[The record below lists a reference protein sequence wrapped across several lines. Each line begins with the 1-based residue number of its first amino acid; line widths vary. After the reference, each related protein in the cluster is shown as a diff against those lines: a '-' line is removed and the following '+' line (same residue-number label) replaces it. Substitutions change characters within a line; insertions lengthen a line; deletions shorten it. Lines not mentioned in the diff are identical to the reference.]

1 MVTSRSPEDEEV
13 VDRFYQIQERIADLS
28 EGEETWPDA
37 AKAIAGAVIGI
48 GHDGTA
54 EIRRGM
60 IKPEDKAASRKAGK
74 ARNTADTTGNGEAA
88 PSGLS
93 AALIEDL
100 TAHRTAALQARLA
113 DNPKIALAAVVHAL
127 ALGVF
132 YIAARTGSVVRI
144 APTVACLDRSAEGI
158 EETKARQE
166 LAATTKAVRKR
177 LPKDPDKLWG
187 WLAGQDQ
194 KMLLERHRLASRD
207 PAGGL

>member
-1 MVTSRSPEDEEV
+1 MVTSGSPENEEV

-37 AKAIAGAVIGI
+37 AKANAGAVIGI
-48 GHDGTA
+48 RHDGTA

-132 YIAARTGSVVRI
+132 YIAADSVVRI